1 MRVIFTCGGTGGHIN
16 PAIAVAKF
24 IRQRRP
30 DAQILFVGAAGGME
44 TKLVPQE
51 GFEIRT
57 VEAHNLSRSLKP
69 AAMAKNIGTLVKMVG
84 CLKQAQAILEAFK
97 PDVVVGTGG
106 YASYPVIRQ
115 AAKLGIPT
123 AIHESNAVPGL
134 TTRMLSRKADLI
146 MVGFE
151 EGIARYNA
159 PEKVVL
165 TGTPVRE
172 GFLFTTR
179 QNARRELKLDGRPL
193 IVSYWGS
200 LGAREMNKKTAK
212 LIALEAKD
220 RAWHH
225 IHATGSFGF
234 KWMPGLISDMGVDL
248 SQVPEIDLREY
259 IFDMLRVMAAADL
272 VLCRAGASTL
282 TELTAAAKPAVIIP
296 SPNVTGDHQR
306 KNARAYER
314 YGAALVIDEGDCDG
328 QTLFDTV
335 KSLLADPKRLKAM
348 ADRAGQTAVLDA
360 TQRIYDAITGLISR

>member
-1 MRVIFTCGGTGGHIN
+1 MRVLFTCGGTGGHIN
-16 PAIAVAKF
+16 PAIAVAKL
-24 IRQRRP
+24 IKQRRP
-30 DAQILFVGAAGGME
+30 DAHILFVGAVGGME
-44 TKLVPQE
+44 TKLVPKE
-51 GFEIRT
+51 GFEIKT
-57 VEAHNLSRSLKP
+57 VDAHNLSRSLKP
-69 AAMAKNIGTLVKMVG
+69 AAVIRNIGTLVKMTR
-84 CLKQAQAILEAFK
+84 CLKQAQDIIERFK

-115 AAKLGIPT
+115 AAKLGIST

-134 TTRMLSRKADLI
+134 TTRLLSRKADLI
-146 MVGFE
+146 MVAFE
-151 EGIARYNA
+151 EGIARYKA
-159 PEKVVL
+159 SEKVVL

-172 GFLFTTR
+172 DFIFSTR

-193 IVSYWGS
+193 VVSYWGS

-212 LIALEAKD
+212 LISLEAES

-234 KWMPGLISDMGVDL
+234 KWMPGLIKEMGVDL
-248 SQVPEIDLREY
+248 SQIPEIDLREY
-259 IFDMLRVMAAADL
+259 IFDMPRVMAAADL

-282 TELTAAAKPAVIIP
+282 TELTAAAKPAIIIP

-306 KNARAYER
+306 KNARAYEK
-314 YGAALVIDEGDCDG
+314 YGACVVIDESDCDG

-335 KSLLADPKRLKAM
+335 KTLLADPKRLKAM

-360 TQRIYDAITGLISR
+360 TQRIYDAITGLIGR